1 MIGVP
6 VRKPLHAHRAA
17 GPPRRATGPA
27 WITAVRPPESY
38 RPAEV
43 HLHRPAHAAIEA
55 TAGGDAAV
63 LSGWTADSRR
73 RLEAALAALPRHR

>member
-1 MIGVP
+1 
-6 VRKPLHAHRAA
+6 VRPRPA

-63 LSGWTADSRR
+63 LSGWTSDDTRPR
-73 RLEAALAALPRHR
+73 IEAALAALARHR